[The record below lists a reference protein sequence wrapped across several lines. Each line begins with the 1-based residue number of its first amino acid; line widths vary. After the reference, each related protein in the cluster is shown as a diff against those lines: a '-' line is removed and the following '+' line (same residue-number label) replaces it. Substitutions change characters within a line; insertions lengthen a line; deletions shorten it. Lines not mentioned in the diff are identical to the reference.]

1 MNDRPTRFEAV
12 IQSEDKKKQKEN
24 PFIKSNSNLK
34 TSKAMAI
41 AENTESSEISTDID
55 TYEAIAEAPKKK
67 NISKKELKNIFS
79 DASAKNNGVPKTFYM
94 YTDNL
99 KNLEK
104 LAKQNNIS
112 VSKVLNELLHH
123 IFNDI

>member
-34 TSKAMAI
+34 TSKTI
-41 AENTESSEISTDID
+41 IENTESSEVSMDID
-55 TYEAIAEAPKKK
+55 TSDEIPESPKKK